1 MKKYML
7 SRQDLSDCMPLG
19 ITPRGVQLHAGD
31 LGTFVHGIHLGAV
44 RHNGLLNL
52 SSINTMAC

>member
-1 MKKYML
+1 ML

-52 SSINTMAC
+52 SSISTMAC